1 VTSVSIDQREPVLA
15 RLLDAVEGAVLVDNS
30 LATPELRA
38 TVAAGLADYVRGLVD
53 DQLWALR
60 AGPHDRL

>member
-1 VTSVSIDQREPVLA
+1 M
-15 RLLDAVEGAVLVDNS
+15 DNS

-38 TVAAGLADYVRGLVD
+38 TVAAGLADYVRELVD